1 MNNSSASFAELLPA
15 MQKQLESG
23 SKVTFV
29 VNGTSMQPMIINGKD
44 SVVLK
49 KPDGPLKKYDLPF
62 YRRDDGQFVL
72 HRIVKL
78 QKDGKYTCR
87 GDNQVIN
94 EPDVRDDQIIGVVE
108 SFTHKG
114 KSYSVNSFWYKVYC
128 RLWMSMR
135 FLRRVKGRLIRT
147 FKIKK

>member
-1 MNNSSASFAELLPA
+1 MNNLPVTFADILPD
-15 MQKQLESG
+15 MQKNLDKG
-23 SKVTFV
+23 LKVDFT

-44 SVVLK
+44 SVVLT
-49 KPDGPLKKYDLPF
+49 KPEGRLKKYDLPF

-78 QKDGKYTCR
+78 QKNGNYTCR
-87 GDNQVIN
+87 GDNQVVN

-114 KSYSVNSFWYKVYC
+114 KPVSVNSFWYKVYC

-135 FLRRVKGRLIRT
+135 FFRRVGYRL
-147 FKIKK
+147 KIKN